1 MQKEIDAGEFIEH
14 AEFSGNMY
22 GTRYAVQMLS
32 PLNPGGAGAEMIVKE
47 KNILTW

>member
-22 GTRYAVQMLS
+22 GTRYVTVTLYPIAHVDC
-32 PLNPGGAGAEMIVKE
+32 G
-47 KNILTW
+47 LTFTGYLCSALR